1 MLFYLIIFIF
11 ITSCSFKD
19 NEQEEMKKDI
29 KDWERILNRKY
40 E

>member
-1 MLFYLIIFIF
+1 MLFKLIIFIF
-11 ITSCSFKD
+11 ILACSFKD
-19 NEQEEMKKDI
+19 NEQEQLKKDI